1 MKRSEASAGFTLL
14 ELIISLTIIAVIA
27 VMVQNGFRL
36 SVSAWEKGESAIED
50 QQRYRYTLDLI
61 QRQVSS
67 ALPRPPSEKSGTDSD
82 ADLKGDEAS
91 LEFSSLMTLIP
102 GDPSGV
108 VRVKYRVESLEDGKS
123 LWFTERGLVDQ
134 LGTSSQDEPGEED
147 WHILLS
153 NIHDFTF
160 QYLPPIPPGGDALN
174 ELSYWEP
181 SWGEQEGQKGL
192 PLALQIRFQMNEEA
206 SPLYVVIPVGKGKI

>member
-1 MKRSEASAGFTLL
+1 MKRFEASAGFTLL
-14 ELIISLTIIAVIA
+14 ELMISLTIIAVIA

-36 SVSAWEKGESAIED
+36 SVGAWEKGESAIED

-61 QRQVSS
+61 QQQVSS
-67 ALPRPPSEKSGTDSD
+67 ALPRPPSEKTGTDPD

-91 LEFSSLMTLIP
+91 LEFSSRMTLIP

-108 VRVKYRVESLEDGKS
+108 VQVKYRVETLEEGKS

-134 LGTSSQDEPGEED
+134 LRTSSQDEPGEED

-153 NIHDFTF
+153 DIQDFAF
-160 QYLPPIPPGGDALN
+160 EYHPPIPPEDVLN
-174 ELSYWEP
+174 ELSYWQP
-181 SWGEQEGQKGL
+181 SWGEQEGEKGL
-192 PLALQIRFQMNEEA
+192 PLALQVRFQMNEGA
-206 SPLYVVIPVGKGKI
+206 SPLHLVIPVGKGKI

>member
-1 MKRSEASAGFTLL
+1 MKKFEASAGFTLL

-27 VMVQNGFRL
+27 VMVQNGFKL
-36 SVSAWEKGESAIED
+36 SVNAWEKGESAIED

-67 ALPRPPSEKSGTDSD
+67 ALPRPPSEKSGTDPD
-82 ADLKGDEAS
+82 ADLKGDEVS
-91 LEFSSLMTLIP
+91 LEFSSLITLIP

-108 VRVKYRVESLEDGKS
+108 VRVKYRVESMEEGKN
-123 LWFTERGLVDQ
+123 LWFMETGLVDQ

-153 NIHDFTF
+153 NIYDFTF
-160 QYLPPIPPGGDALN
+160 QYLPPIPPEDALN

-192 PLALQIRFQMNEEA
+192 PLALQIRFQLNEET
-206 SPLYVVIPVGKGKI
+206 SPLYVVIPVGKGKT